1 MQRQFCFFAIFGG
14 VIANILNRTN
24 IVTDP
29 KTQGGTLL
37 KVIAVA
43 LLILW
48 TFVNM
53 RINRRAEK
61 NRRRIK
67 EMNET
72 GGTVLPVP
80 LFFLPR

>member
-1 MQRQFCFFAIFGG
+1 MKSVWRHFAEAILFFAIFG

-29 KTQGGTLL
+29 KTQGTLL

-61 NRRRIK
+61 T
-67 EMNET
+67 EEE
-72 GGTVLPVP
+72 
-80 LFFLPR
+80 